1 MNFSSNP
8 PPKPGFFGPEH
19 GLHHVHRC
27 TINLQGFCSD
37 ISWLRS
43 HKIPSTI
50 SFELH
55 FDIKN
60 LNLNLHSSSGIWCAP
75 AQRPVPSLGLLP
87 LAAPESCS
95 LRAAHWSSCSPTNLI
110 LVVVTNPLPIRE
122 QIPPKWGK
130 FLHDGWN
137 VAWNENSRR
146 CRSGA
151 NLFIISVSNISSNI
165 NILTPEVLFRALKL
179 IFNLFFENN
188 FPTKRNGTETS
199 LGHMSDKPFVLSG
212 ASARL
217 QNRAIYSNEQLK
229 KWHWTDCQFVPWEQ
243 RFCYPQL

>member
-1 MNFSSNP
+1 MCTDAPLICRVSVQTFLGWGPTKSLPQFLLNYILILRISILISILP
-8 PPKPGFFGPEH
+8 PESGAH
-19 GLHHVHRC
+19 L
-27 TINLQGFCSD
+27 
-37 ISWLRS
+37 
-43 HKIPSTI
+43 PSAQWPA
-50 SFELH
+50 
-55 FDIKN
+55 
-60 LNLNLHSSSGIWCAP
+60 SGSCHT
-75 AQRPVPSLGLLP
+75 LLT
-87 LAAPESCS
+87 ESCS

-243 RFCYPQL
+243 RFCYPHL